1 MMRLAY
7 AVLVASCLVASCDR
21 GPTPA
26 PDPKTDPY
34 GGLELLEPKGK
45 PDFTLTDL
53 DGKDFRF
60 RAETDGY
67 VTFLFFGY
75 TSCPDVCPLHMANL
89 GAVLKQQPPEV
100 AGRIKVVFVTT
111 DPERDSIPVLKE
123 WLGRFNSAIIGLT
136 GSREELAAAQQA
148 SSVLPAV
155 RDTVNT
161 LTNGGYSVGHAAMV
175 MGFTA
180 DDSLRVI
187 YPFGVRQEAWAK
199 DLPLLVKVGLPR

>member
-1 MMRLAY
+1 MRLAHLL
-7 AVLVASCLVASCDR
+7 LVGSCLLASCDKGR
-21 GPTPA
+21 TPA

-60 RAETDGY
+60 REQTDGY

-100 AGRIKVVFVTT
+100 AERIKIVFVTT
-111 DPERDSIPVLKE
+111 DPERDSLPVLRE
-123 WLGRFNSAIIGLT
+123 WLGRFNSSIIGLT
-136 GSREELAAAQQA
+136 GTHDEIVAAQQA
-148 SSVLPAV
+148 SAVLPAF

-161 LTNGGYSVGHAAMV
+161 LTTGGYSVGHAAMV
-175 MGFTA
+175 MAFTA

-199 DLPLLVKVGLPR
+199 DMPLLAKVGMPR